1 MSRLGRYIIIFHSLE
16 VNLIYD
22 FIISLF
28 FHLDYLSIIFFS
40 QRIATMWDAE
50 TFPWLVSIGFMEQDN
65 GAETPRL
72 LCSGA
77 AVSKFVVMAPAHCI
91 SGVQK
96 SRVVILSNHHR

>member
-1 MSRLGRYIIIFHSLE
+1 MSRLGRYIIVLHSLE
-16 VNLIYD
+16 V
-22 FIISLF
+22 SLF
-28 FHLDYLSIIFFS
+28 YNFWVFCHFDYLLIIFFS
-40 QRIATMWDAE
+40 QSIATMWDAE

>member
-1 MSRLGRYIIIFHSLE
+1 MSLLGRYIIVFHSLE
-16 VNLIYD
+16 VNLIVSV
-22 FIISLF
+22 FCRF
-28 FHLDYLSIIFFS
+28 DYLLTIFFS
-40 QRIATMWDAE
+40 QSIATMWDAE

-96 SRVVILSNHHR
+96 SRVVILSNDHR

>member
-1 MSRLGRYIIIFHSLE
+1 MIFHSSE
-16 VNLIYD
+16 VNLIYNFSVFRHFD
-22 FIISLF
+22 HFLF
-28 FHLDYLSIIFFS
+28 NNTFS
-40 QRIATMWDAE
+40 QSIATMWDAE
-50 TFPWLVSIGFMEQDN
+50 TFPWLVSIGFLEHDN